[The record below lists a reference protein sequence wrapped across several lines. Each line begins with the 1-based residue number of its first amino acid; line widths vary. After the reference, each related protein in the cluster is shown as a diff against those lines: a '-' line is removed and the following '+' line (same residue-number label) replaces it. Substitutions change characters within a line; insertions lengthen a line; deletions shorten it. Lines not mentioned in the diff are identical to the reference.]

1 VDVVVGATGAIAAAG
16 AKVGFGLFVP
26 GAVGG
31 VKMDRTTT
39 EEPVEPLA
47 RVGLGPFPDRLQEA
61 GDDPRKAAAL
71 AGDQAGFMEKPGAKH
86 RLHRPHEAPLL
97 APDQRGPRA
106 NQHRATVSREEDS
119 RRQRVCSALDRQAPD
134 LATRQH
140 GGSRVRGAEIKG
152 QGRGHGQPS
161 GKQSRCVRRQEPWGG
176 AIR

>member
-1 VDVVVGATGAIAAAG
+1 MRRQSRPFGFEAEVHLGETGRKAAG

-71 AGDQAGFMEKPGAKH
+71 ASDQAGFMEKPGA
-86 RLHRPHEAPLL
+86 
-97 APDQRGPRA
+97 
-106 NQHRATVSREEDS
+106 
-119 RRQRVCSALDRQAPD
+119 
-134 LATRQH
+134 
-140 GGSRVRGAEIKG
+140 
-152 QGRGHGQPS
+152 
-161 GKQSRCVRRQEPWGG
+161 
-176 AIR
+176 